1 MRMPGKKQILK
12 HAAIITLIVLMALTM
27 TSCASMLA
35 GMFGL
40 EVDPPA
46 TEDSSLLFVEMI
58 AYTRLEDGTR
68 SDSLMEINFRRG
80 FYPIV
85 VDQAGNEVRFEH
97 IEALASAGIIYHS
110 ANIPSGTY
118 TLKGFRYLWMTHHN
132 FMHSPIKDLKFDG
145 QRSDEFIEIQ
155 ELALPEPV
163 QITVKPGT
171 VASLGSYKF
180 YYELQEYEYIKN
192 DNLQRKDDEYRLNMF
207 RYEDV
212 NPNDTHL
219 LELMQDWTYKPWK
232 LWNER
237 NPLAK

>member
-1 MRMPGKKQILK
+1 MPRIKHSLK
-12 HAAIITLIVLMALTM
+12 HAAIITLIVLVALTM

-40 EVDPPA
+40 EVDPPVA
-46 TEDSSLLFVEMI
+46 VDSSLLFVEMI
-58 AYTRLEDGTR
+58 AFTEGEEGTR
-68 SDSLMEINFRRG
+68 SDSLVEVNFRRG

-85 VDQAGNEVRFEH
+85 VDQAGNEVSFDH
-97 IEALASAGIIYHS
+97 IEGLASAGIIYHS

-118 TLKGFRYLWMTHHN
+118 TLKGFRYLWMSHYN

-155 ELALPEPV
+155 ELALSEPV
-163 QITVKPGT
+163 QITIKSGT
-171 VASLGSYKF
+171 VASLGSYKI
-180 YYELQEYEYIKN
+180 YYELQEIEYRKN
-192 DNLQRKDDEYRLNMF
+192 ENLQRKDDEYRLNMF
-207 RYEDV
+207 RYVDI
-212 NPNDTHL
+212 NPRDTHL
-219 LELMQDWTYKPWK
+219 LEMMQDWTYKPWK